1 MNDVPRNMQKAECK
15 IFYKNGELANKW
27 RFSKKEGSNI
37 WFFSNVLSTK
47 LIQLY
52 FKGCICYIFKSKRG
66 LLCRTRKNVF
76 NFSNQMLRKSKF
88 GIVDIQTS
96 RLYQMPKHKTNT
108 FYWITWEVYTVC
120 WWSLAILQKETF
132 Y

>member
-37 WFFSNVLSTK
+37 WFFLMSCLQSWYSYTSKVVSATFLSPK
-47 LIQLY
+47 EG
-52 FKGCICYIFKSKRG
+52 F
-66 LLCRTRKNVF
+66 CRTRKNVF

-120 WWSLAILQKETF
+120 WWYLAILQKETF

>member
-1 MNDVPRNMQKAECK
+1 
-15 IFYKNGELANKW
+15 
-27 RFSKKEGSNI
+27 
-37 WFFSNVLSTK
+37 
-47 LIQLY
+47 
-52 FKGCICYIFKSKRG
+52 
-66 LLCRTRKNVF
+66 
-76 NFSNQMLRKSKF
+76 MLRKSKF

-120 WWSLAILQKETF
+120 WWYLAILQKETF